1 MCVMT
6 LPAHCHATPARHTT
20 SSRHPTPAHP
30 FTYTPLTQRDHLDIK
45 VGEFVILKALR
56 ETRSE
61 ATPAFIM
68 EVMADTVPPTL
79 RGSIQVHSSLIKS
92 MPKIISVTGFAA
104 RLKFNTP
111 QGQKF
116 KVPFPYS
123 AWSCT
128 PAHAFVHCSPTP
140 AQTSQPTTPTGRT
153 YFRANWYIK
162 KQTQ

>member
-1 MCVMT
+1 M
-6 LPAHCHATPARHTT
+6 
-20 SSRHPTPAHP
+20 
-30 FTYTPLTQRDHLDIK
+30 QRDHLDLK

-111 QGQKF
+111 QGQKY

-128 PAHAFVHCSPTP
+128 PTHAFCPLLTNPHLILSTNYPYRAHIFQGKVVH
-140 AQTSQPTTPTGRT
+140 
-153 YFRANWYIK
+153 
-162 KQTQ
+162 